1 MAKKKYLILLISR
14 VIISTYRPREGQLWI
29 GRDLQLFKKLKIT
42 EKYLPE
48 STILGNTGKEA
59 SPL

>member
-1 MAKKKYLILLISR
+1 MPYAYEKLKFFLKL
-14 VIISTYRPREGQLWI
+14 VQHTWEGQLWI
-29 GRDLQLFKKLKIT
+29 GRDLQLVKKLKNT

-48 STILGNTGKEA
+48 STILGNTEKEA

>member
-14 VIISTYRPREGQLWI
+14 VIISAYSGGSVLD
-29 GRDLQLFKKLKIT
+29 GRDLQLVKKLKIT